1 MNPQKRF
8 RETTYRKRLRVEN
21 FTNTIEISVKNLH
34 SKKIRLSLFT
44 NNYLTTKPM
53 RRKVTLKQIAKELD
67 VSISTVSKSLRDSPE
82 ISEDTR
88 LKVQAF
94 AKLYNYKPN
103 LIALSLK
110 NKKTKTIGIII
121 PEIVHH
127 FFATVISGIEHV
139 ANENGYNVIVT
150 LSDESFDKEVINM
163 EMLAN
168 GSIDGFIM
176 SLSKETQHK
185 KDFHHIT
192 EVINQG
198 MPVVM
203 FDRVTNDIL
212 CDKVIIDDNLAA
224 YEAVQ
229 SLIDNGFKKI
239 ALITTVDYVS
249 VGKLRTDGYI
259 KALKTNNIEINP
271 ELIIKIEDIDN
282 CEFQI
287 EELVSNKELDAIFA
301 VNELFAVTAI
311 KAAKKTNMK
320 VPEDISIIGFTDG
333 IISKYSSPS
342 ITTVSQNG
350 IKMGGKAAKMLI
362 DRLEAEQEDDEHY
375 KTEVIETHLV
385 VRESTPTL

>member
-1 MNPQKRF
+1 MK
-8 RETTYRKRLRVEN
+8 
-21 FTNTIEISVKNLH
+21 
-34 SKKIRLSLFT
+34 
-44 NNYLTTKPM
+44 
-53 RRKVTLKQIAKELD
+53 RKVTLKQIAKELD

-110 NKKTKTIGIII
+110 NRKTKTIGIII

-127 FFATVISGIEHV
+127 FFATVISGIEQI
-139 ANENGYNVIVT
+139 ANERGYNVIVT

-176 SLSKETQHK
+176 SLSKETQYR
-185 KDFHHIT
+185 KDFHHII

-203 FDRVTNDIL
+203 FDRVTNDIS
-212 CDKVIIDDNLAA
+212 CDKVIIDDSLAA

-229 SLIDNGFKKI
+229 KLIQIGYKNI

-259 KALKTNNIEINP
+259 KALRTNDLAIDP
-271 ELIIKIEDIDN
+271 DLILKIEDIDN
-282 CEFQI
+282 CSDQI
-287 EELVSNKELDAIFA
+287 EQLIRDNTIDAIFA

-311 KAAKKTNMK
+311 KAAKKQGIS
-320 VPEDISIIGFTDG
+320 VPENMAVIGFTDG

-342 ITTVSQNG
+342 ITTVGQNG
-350 IKMGGKAAKMLI
+350 IEMGNKAAQMLI
-362 DRLEAEQEDDEHY
+362 NRLETELEEEEHY
-375 KTEVIETHLV
+375 KTEIIETHLV
-385 VRESTPTL
+385 IRESTPT

>member
-1 MNPQKRF
+1 MK
-8 RETTYRKRLRVEN
+8 
-21 FTNTIEISVKNLH
+21 
-34 SKKIRLSLFT
+34 
-44 NNYLTTKPM
+44 
-53 RRKVTLKQIAKELD
+53 RKVTLKQIARELD
-67 VSISTVSKSLRDSPE
+67 VSISTVSKSLKDSAE

-88 LKVQAF
+88 QKVQAF

-103 LIALSLK
+103 NIALSLK

-127 FFATVISGIEHV
+127 FFATVISGVENV
-139 ANENGYNVIVT
+139 ANEHGYNVIVC

-176 SLSKETQHK
+176 SLSKETQQK
-185 KDFHHIT
+185 RDFHHIS

-212 CDKVIIDDNLAA
+212 CDKVIIDDNLSAIQ
-224 YEAVQ
+224 AVQ
-229 SLIDNGFKKI
+229 TLIDKGLKKI

-249 VGKLRTDGYI
+249 VGKLRTEGYL
-259 KALKTNNIEINP
+259 KALKSNDIKIDEN
-271 ELIIKIEDIDN
+271 LILKIEDIEHCDEAIDN
-282 CEFQI
+282 LINSQKI
-287 EELVSNKELDAIFA
+287 DAIFA

-311 KAAKKTNMK
+311 KSALKIGLKI
-320 VPEDISIIGFTDG
+320 PEDIAVIGFTDG

-362 DRLEAEQEDDEHY
+362 ERLESEDEDDEHY
-375 KTEVIETHLV
+375 RTEVIETHLV
-385 VRESTPTL
+385 ERESTPTL

>member
-1 MNPQKRF
+1 MK
-8 RETTYRKRLRVEN
+8 
-21 FTNTIEISVKNLH
+21 
-34 SKKIRLSLFT
+34 
-44 NNYLTTKPM
+44 
-53 RRKVTLKQIAKELD
+53 RKVTLKQIAKELD
-67 VSISTVSKSLRDSPE
+67 VSISTVSKSLRDSSE

-139 ANENGYNVIVT
+139 ANEKGYNVIVC

-176 SLSKETQHK
+176 SLSKETQQR
-185 KDFHHIT
+185 KDFHHIS

-203 FDRVTNDIL
+203 FDRVTNDVL

-224 YEAVQ
+224 YKAVE
-229 SLIDNGFKKI
+229 SLINNGMKKI
-239 ALITTVDYVS
+239 GLITTVDYVS
-249 VGKLRTDGYI
+249 VGKLRTEGYV
-259 KALKTNNIEINP
+259 KALLSNGIPINND
-271 ELIIKIEDIDN
+271 LIIKIEDIDN
-282 CEFQI
+282 CSSQI
-287 EELVSNKELDAIFA
+287 EELITNNELDSIFA

-311 KAAKKTNMK
+311 KTAKRLKFN
-320 VPEDISIIGFTDG
+320 VPEDIAIIGFTDG
-333 IISKYSSPS
+333 IISNYSSPS

-350 IKMGGKAAKMLI
+350 IKMGNKAAQMLI
-362 DRLEAEQEDDEHY
+362 ERLESEDEENEQY
-375 KTEVIETHLV
+375 ITEVIETHLV
-385 VRESTPTL
+385 QRESTPLLK

>member
-1 MNPQKRF
+1 MK
-8 RETTYRKRLRVEN
+8 
-21 FTNTIEISVKNLH
+21 
-34 SKKIRLSLFT
+34 
-44 NNYLTTKPM
+44 
-53 RRKVTLKQIAKELD
+53 RKVTLKQIAKELD
-67 VSISTVSKSLRDSPE
+67 VSISTVSKSLKDSAE

-88 LKVQAF
+88 QKVQAF

-103 LIALSLK
+103 NIALSLK

-127 FFATVISGIEHV
+127 FFATVISGVENV
-139 ANENGYNVIVT
+139 ANEHGYNVIVC

-176 SLSKETQHK
+176 SLSKETQQK

-203 FDRVTNDIL
+203 FDRITNDIL
-212 CDKVIIDDNLAA
+212 CDKVIIDDSLS
-224 YEAVQ
+224 AVQ
-229 SLIDNGFKKI
+229 AVQTFIDKGLKKI

-249 VGKLRTDGYI
+249 VGQLRTDGYL
-259 KALKTNNIEINP
+259 KALKSNDIKIDEN
-271 ELIIKIEDIDN
+271 LILKIEDIEHCD
-282 CEFQI
+282 EAI
-287 EELVSNKELDAIFA
+287 ENLISHNDIEAIFA

-311 KAAKKTNMK
+311 KAALKKGLK
-320 VPEDISIIGFTDG
+320 IPDDIAVIGFTDG

-362 DRLEAEQEDDEHY
+362 ERLESEDEDDEHY
-375 KTEVIETHLV
+375 RTEVIETHLV
-385 VRESTPTL
+385 ERESTPTL

>member
-1 MNPQKRF
+1 MK
-8 RETTYRKRLRVEN
+8 
-21 FTNTIEISVKNLH
+21 
-34 SKKIRLSLFT
+34 
-44 NNYLTTKPM
+44 
-53 RRKVTLKQIAKELD
+53 RKVTLKQIAKELD

-110 NKKTKTIGIII
+110 NRKTKTIGIII

-139 ANENGYNVIVT
+139 ANEKGYNVIVT

-163 EMLAN
+163 DMLAN

-176 SLSKETQHK
+176 SLSKETQYRR
-185 KDFHHIT
+185 DFHHIS

-203 FDRVTNDIL
+203 FDRVTNDIS
-212 CDKVIIDDNLAA
+212 CDKVIIDDNRAA

-229 SLIDNGFKKI
+229 KLIDAGFKNI

-259 KALKTNNIEINP
+259 KALKTNDIAIDS
-271 ELIIKIEDIDN
+271 ELILKIEDIDN
-282 CEFQI
+282 CTVQI
-287 EELVSNKELDAIFA
+287 EELVQNNKIDAIFA

-311 KAAKKTNMK
+311 KAAKKLNLN
-320 VPEDISIIGFTDG
+320 VPEDIAVIGFTDG

-342 ITTVSQNG
+342 ITTVGQNG
-350 IKMGGKAAKMLI
+350 IEMGGKAAQMLI
-362 DRLEAEQEDDEHY
+362 DRLETELEEEEHY

-385 VRESTPTL
+385 IRESTPTL

>member
-1 MNPQKRF
+1 
-8 RETTYRKRLRVEN
+8 
-21 FTNTIEISVKNLH
+21 
-34 SKKIRLSLFT
+34 
-44 NNYLTTKPM
+44 M

-88 LKVQAF
+88 QKVQAF

-139 ANENGYNVIVT
+139 ANEHGYNVIVT

-176 SLSKETQHK
+176 SLSKETQYR

-229 SLIDNGFKKI
+229 NLINKGFRKI

-259 KALKTNNIEINP
+259 KALKTNDIKVDEN
-271 ELIIKIEDIDN
+271 LIVKIEDIDN
-282 CEFQI
+282 CSDEIQNLI
-287 EELVSNKELDAIFA
+287 SSNEIDAVFA

-311 KAAKKTNMK
+311 KAAKNIGIK
-320 VPEDISIIGFTDG
+320 VPEDLAIIGFTDG

-362 DRLEAEQEDDEHY
+362 ERLESEEEEEEHY

-385 VRESTPTL
+385 IRESTPTL

>member
-1 MNPQKRF
+1 MK
-8 RETTYRKRLRVEN
+8 
-21 FTNTIEISVKNLH
+21 
-34 SKKIRLSLFT
+34 
-44 NNYLTTKPM
+44 
-53 RRKVTLKQIAKELD
+53 RKVTLKQIARELD
-67 VSISTVSKSLRDSPE
+67 VSISTVSKSLRDSSE

-88 LKVQAF
+88 QKVQAF

-127 FFATVISGIEHV
+127 FFATVISGIENV
-139 ANENGYNVIVT
+139 ANERGYNVMVC
-150 LSDESFDKEVINM
+150 LSNESFDKEVINM

-168 GSIDGFIM
+168 GSIDGFIL
-176 SLSKETQHK
+176 SLSKETQAK
-185 KDFHHIT
+185 KDFHHIS

-212 CDKVIIDDNLAA
+212 CDKVIIDDSLAA
-224 YEAVQ
+224 FNAVQ
-229 SLIDNGFKKI
+229 SLVDKGYKKI

-249 VGKLRTDGYI
+249 VGKLRTEGYLQ
-259 KALKTNNIEINP
+259 ALRNNDIAIDLNR
-271 ELIIKIEDIDN
+271 IVKIEDIDH
-282 CEFQI
+282 CSDQI
-287 EELVSNKELDAIFA
+287 EALITTQDLDAVFA

-311 KAAKKTNMK
+311 KAAKNAQIEIPKDLA
-320 VPEDISIIGFTDG
+320 VIGFTDG

-350 IKMGGKAAKMLI
+350 IKMGGKAATMLI
-362 DRLEAEQEDDEHY
+362 DRLEASQEDEESY
-375 KTEVIETHLV
+375 KTEVIETELV
-385 VRESTPTL
+385 SRESTPEL